1 MFLTSP
7 LIEWRRSPVLIQH
20 VSELRVETTWRA
32 LIDATKRKRIFPLTK
47 ILNSNFGCGF
57 IFVWIS
63 NSSDSCL
70 SAQHY
75 QQLLQLLR
83 DKPSK
88 FLEYVSLILMSPKS
102 INYCPCEI
110 RKSDKKFRVLLSR
123 LKDLPLAFQREVFQ
137 EIVRRTNIISF
148 VTKFYLHLQS
158 T

>member
-63 NSSDSCL
+63 NSKVRILVCRHNTTSNFFNS
-70 SAQHY
+70 
-75 QQLLQLLR
+75 
-83 DKPSK
+83 
-88 FLEYVSLILMSPKS
+88 YVTSLPNSL
-102 INYCPCEI
+102 N
-110 RKSDKKFRVLLSR
+110 
-123 LKDLPLAFQREVFQ
+123 LPLAFQREVFQ